1 MCDMYEELLSE
12 KEKEIEQLEFQIEQC
27 QQEIRRL
34 RNVCRYYEKER
45 DIRQECELVS
55 FEDILKRLGAE
66 VPFSIG
72 QGSEILFTEDG
83 AKAYED
89 LKKILYAIQRIAG
102 LGMNVS
108 KVDGLLRILTAK
120 GEEEAEIYQLRLL
133 LQIFDEYGWKGS
145 YSVGNWSI
153 ANGGYDL
160 WFEIYYNQ
168 IAQIQCI
175 AGELTVVNEEVI
187 NSKAVLNCILEVYS
201 NVRAKEEE

>member
-1 MCDMYEELLSE
+1 M
-12 KEKEIEQLEFQIEQC
+12 
-27 QQEIRRL
+27 
-34 RNVCRYYEKER
+34 
-45 DIRQECELVS
+45 
-55 FEDILKRLGAE
+55 
-66 VPFSIG
+66 
-72 QGSEILFTEDG
+72 
-83 AKAYED
+83 
-89 LKKILYAIQRIAG
+89 KKILYAIQKIAG
-102 LGMNVS
+102 LGMNDS
-108 KVDGLLRILTAK
+108 KVDRLLRILTAK

-187 NSKAVLNCILEVYS
+187 NPKAVLNCILEVYS
-201 NVRAKEEE
+201 NVRAREEE